1 MMDMP
6 GVLAGQVA
14 LVTGAGNSGGI
25 GFAIA
30 RRLLEAGATVA
41 ITATTAR
48 IEERAQELKALGR
61 VMAQVADLTDPA
73 AAEAL
78 AAAVVTQFSRIDI
91 LVNSAGM
98 AQTGV
103 EIPWKP
109 LAETDPALWRRM
121 LAITL
126 DTAFYMTRAVL
137 PRMRRQGY
145 GRIVNVSSVTGP
157 LVSNPGHAPYGAA
170 KAGMDGMM
178 RALAIEVAAEGI
190 TVNAVAPG
198 WIATST
204 QSPEGNAGGVNTP
217 MRRAGRP
224 EEVAAAVAF
233 LASPEASY
241 ITGQSIVVD
250 GGNVIQEYKGPREG
264 WY

>member
-1 MMDMP
+1 MP
-6 GVLAGQVA
+6 SMLAGQVA
-14 LVTGAGNSGGI
+14 LVTGAGSPGGI

-30 RRLLEAGATVA
+30 RRLLEAGADVA

-48 IEERAQELKALGR
+48 IEERAEELNGLGR
-61 VMAQVADLTDPA
+61 GKVMARVADLTDPA

-78 AAAVVTQFSRIDI
+78 AAAVIAEFGRIDV

-109 LAETDPALWRRM
+109 LGETDPALWRRM

-137 PRMRRQGY
+137 PQMRRQGY

-204 QSPEGNAGGVNTP
+204 QSPEGDAGGANTP

-241 ITGQSIVVD
+241 VTGQAIIVD

>member
-1 MMDMP
+1 
-6 GVLAGQVA
+6 
-14 LVTGAGNSGGI
+14 
-25 GFAIA
+25 
-30 RRLLEAGATVA
+30 
-41 ITATTAR
+41 
-48 IEERAQELKALGR
+48 
-61 VMAQVADLTDPA
+61 
-73 AAEAL
+73 
-78 AAAVVTQFSRIDI
+78 
-91 LVNSAGM
+91 M

-103 EIPWKP
+103 ETPSKP
-109 LAETDPALWRRM
+109 LLEMDPMLWRRM

-126 DTAFYMTRAVL
+126 DTAYHMIRAVL
-137 PRMRRQGY
+137 PQMREQRY
-145 GRIVNVSSVTGP
+145 GRIINVSSVTGP
-157 LVSNPGHAPYGAA
+157 LVSNPGHAAYGAA

-178 RALAIEVAAEGI
+178 RALALEVAAEGI

-204 QSPEGNAGGVNTP
+204 QSAEENVGGSNTP

-241 ITGQSIVVD
+241 VTGQAIIVD

>member
-1 MMDMP
+1 
-6 GVLAGQVA
+6 
-14 LVTGAGNSGGI
+14 
-25 GFAIA
+25 
-30 RRLLEAGATVA
+30 LL
-41 ITATTAR
+41 
-48 IEERAQELKALGR
+48 
-61 VMAQVADLTDPA
+61 
-73 AAEAL
+73 
-78 AAAVVTQFSRIDI
+78 
-91 LVNSAGM
+91 
-98 AQTGV
+98 
-103 EIPWKP
+103 
-109 LAETDPALWRRM
+109 ETDPMLWRRM

-126 DTAFYMTRAVL
+126 DTAYHMIRAVL
-137 PRMRRQGY
+137 PQMREQRY
-145 GRIVNVSSVTGP
+145 GRIINVSSVTGP
-157 LVSNPGHAPYGAA
+157 LVSNPGHAAYGAA

-178 RALAIEVAAEGI
+178 RALALEVAAEGI

-204 QSPEGNAGGVNTP
+204 QSAEENVGGSNTP

-241 ITGQSIVVD
+241 VTGQAIIVD

>member
-1 MMDMP
+1 MA

-14 LVTGAGNSGGI
+14 LVTGAGSPGGI

-30 RRLLEAGATVA
+30 RRLLAADALIA

-48 IEERAQELKALGR
+48 IDRRAEELAGPEHRK
-61 VMAQVADLTDPA
+61 VMARIADLTDPG

-78 AAAVVTQFSRIDI
+78 AAAVIAEFGRIDI
-91 LVNSAGM
+91 LVNNAGM

-103 EIPWKP
+103 ETPSKP
-109 LAETDPALWRRM
+109 LAEMEPALWRRM

-126 DTAFYMTRAVL
+126 DSAYHMSRAVL
-137 PRMRRQGY
+137 PQLRRQRY
-145 GRIVNVSSVTGP
+145 GRIINISSVTGP
-157 LVSNPGHAPYGAA
+157 LVSNPGHAAYGAA

-178 RALAIEVAAEGI
+178 RALALEVAAEGI

-198 WIATST
+198 WIATAT
-204 QSPEGNAGGVNTP
+204 QSSEESVAGANTP
-217 MRRAGRP
+217 MRRPGRP
-224 EEVAAAVAF
+224 DEVAAAVAF

-241 ITGQSIVVD
+241 VTGQSLIVD

>member
-1 MMDMP
+1 MP
-6 GVLAGQVA
+6 TMLAGQVA
-14 LVTGAGNSGGI
+14 LVTGAGSPGGI

-30 RRLLEAGATVA
+30 RRLLSADAALA

-48 IEERAQELKALGR
+48 IEERAEELNGLGHGK
-61 VMAQVADLTDPA
+61 VMARVADLTDPA

-78 AAAVVTQFSRIDI
+78 AAAVMAEFGRIDV
-91 LVNSAGM
+91 LVNNAGM

-103 EIPWKP
+103 ETPSKP
-109 LAETDPALWRRM
+109 LLEMDPMLWRRM

-126 DTAFYMTRAVL
+126 DTAYHTTRAVL
-137 PRMRRQGY
+137 PQMRMQRY
-145 GRIVNVSSVTGP
+145 GRIINVSSVTGP
-157 LVSNPGHAPYGAA
+157 LVSNPGHAAYGAA

-178 RALAIEVAAEGI
+178 RALALEVAAEGI

-204 QSPEGNAGGVNTP
+204 QSAEENVGGSNTP

-241 ITGQSIVVD
+241 VTGQAIIVD

>member
-1 MMDMP
+1 LFEMDPM
-6 GVLAGQVA
+6 
-14 LVTGAGNSGGI
+14 
-25 GFAIA
+25 
-30 RRLLEAGATVA
+30 
-41 ITATTAR
+41 
-48 IEERAQELKALGR
+48 
-61 VMAQVADLTDPA
+61 
-73 AAEAL
+73 
-78 AAAVVTQFSRIDI
+78 
-91 LVNSAGM
+91 
-98 AQTGV
+98 
-103 EIPWKP
+103 
-109 LAETDPALWRRM
+109 LWRRM

-126 DTAFYMTRAVL
+126 DTAYHMIRAVL
-137 PRMRRQGY
+137 PQMREQRY
-145 GRIVNVSSVTGP
+145 GRIINVSSVTGP
-157 LVSNPGHAPYGAA
+157 LVSNPGHAAYGAA

-178 RALAIEVAAEGI
+178 RALALEVAAEGI

-204 QSPEGNAGGVNTP
+204 QSAEENVGGSNTP

-241 ITGQSIVVD
+241 VTGQAIIVD